1 LPKLSSEFGNDY
13 IMDAPYLRRSAA
25 WTLPFAFLLCTAIAP
40 AARADTVPSPWVGR
54 DIGSPLVSGNASFD
68 PAGNA
73 FTISAAGSDIWGTAD
88 QFHFV
93 YQQVSGDVDIVARVD
108 SILHAD
114 VWSKA
119 GVMIRSSLTAGSAHA
134 FALVSAQSGVAFQ
147 WRAQANGTS
156 SNLSGGSAAAPRWVR
171 LVRAGGRATAY
182 ASADGVAWTT
192 IGSASIAMG
201 TTIYVG
207 LAVTSHN
214 SSAAT
219 TAVVS
224 QAALVPLSVPAPQ
237 KDADVGAPPLPGS
250 ASFRLGTYTVI
261 GNGKDIW
268 GTADQFN
275 FVYQPITGDA
285 DISARVTSLRNSSSS
300 AKAGVMI
307 RESLA
312 SDARHVLALTYP
324 GGGTAFQRRIDAAGF
339 SVNTGGPAMTTPR
352 WVRLVRSGFQF
363 TAYASADGV
372 NWTTIGSDTVPMADT
387 VYVGLAVTSHNVSA
401 TTTATIDH
409 FALTQASAPPNQ
421 LPVVSLTAPAGGA
434 TFTAPASIT
443 VGATASDPE
452 NRLSRVEFYAGS
464 TRIGSLTAAPFQ
476 VAWSSVAAG
485 TYSLTAV
492 AFDLDGGS
500 ATSVPVTIDV
510 SSAANQRPTVG
521 LTAPSTGATFT
532 APATIALAASASDP
546 DGSVAKV
553 EFYAGSTLL
562 GTDTTAPYTFSWT
575 GVPAGS
581 YTVKAIV
588 YDNTGA
594 STTSA
599 PITVSVASSTT
610 PTMVSF
616 QKSAEHSTLVVSYRL
631 EVFAAGANPDN
642 ATPVSALNLG
652 KPTPDASGV
661 ITLDQ
666 TAFFNTLPPG
676 AYIATVAA
684 VGSSS
689 SSPRSVPASFTR

>member
-1 LPKLSSEFGNDY
+1 MN
-13 IMDAPYLRRSAA
+13 APTLRRSTA
-25 WTLPFAFLLCTAIAP
+25 WTLPFTLLLCTAIAP
-40 AARADTVPSPWVGR
+40 AARADTVPSPWVGL
-54 DIGSPLVSGNASFD
+54 DIGSPLVAGDASFD
-68 PAGNA
+68 PANNA
-73 FTISAAGSDIWGTAD
+73 FTITAAGSDIWGTAD

-108 SILHAD
+108 SLLHAD
-114 VWSKA
+114 AWSKA
-119 GVMIRSSLTAGSAHA
+119 GVMIRSSLSAGAAHA

-156 SNLSGGSAAAPRWVR
+156 GNLGGGTAAAPRWVR
-171 LVRAGGRATAY
+171 LVRAGSRATAY
-182 ASADGVAWTT
+182 TSADGVAWTT
-192 IGSASIAMG
+192 IGSASIALG

-214 SSAAT
+214 ASAAT

-224 QAALVPLSVPAPQ
+224 QTALVPLSLPAPQ
-237 KDADVGAPPLPGS
+237 KDADIGLPPLPGS

-261 GNGKDIW
+261 GSGKDIW

-275 FVYQPITGDA
+275 FVYQPITGDV
-285 DISARVTSLRNSSSS
+285 DISARVASLRSSSGS

-324 GGGTAFQRRIDAAGF
+324 GGGTAFQRRIDPGGF
-339 SVNTGGPAMTTPR
+339 SVSTSGPAMTTPR
-352 WVRLVRSGFQF
+352 WVRLVRSGLQF
-363 TAYASADGV
+363 SAYASADGV
-372 NWTTIGSDTVPMADT
+372 SWTTIGSDTVPMADT
-387 VYVGLAVTSHNVSA
+387 VYVGLAVTSHYVSA
-401 TTTATIDH
+401 TATAAIDH

-421 LPVVSLTAPAGGA
+421 LPVVSLTAPAGGS
-434 TFTAPASIT
+434 TFTAPANIT

-452 NRLSRVEFYAGS
+452 NRLSRVEFYAGT
-464 TRIGSLTAAPFQ
+464 TRIGSLSTPPFQ
-476 VAWSSVAAG
+476 VAWASVPAG

-521 LTAPSTGATFT
+521 LSAPANGATFS

-546 DGSVAKV
+546 DGSVVRV

-575 GVPAGS
+575 GVPVGS
-581 YTVKAIV
+581 YTVTATV
-588 YDNTGA
+588 YDNFGA

-599 PITVSVASSTT
+599 PITVSVVSSTA
-610 PTMVSF
+610 PTTVSF
-616 QKSAEHSTLVVSYRL
+616 QKSAEHSTLVVSYQL

-666 TAFFNTLPPG
+666 SAFFNALPQG

-684 VGSSS
+684 VGSTS

>member
-1 LPKLSSEFGNDY
+1 MHSHN
-13 IMDAPYLRRSAA
+13 LRRSAA
-25 WTLPFAFLLCTAIAP
+25 WTLPFAFLLCVAIAP
-40 AARADTVPSPWVGR
+40 AARADTVPSPWTGS
-54 DIGSPLVSGNASFD
+54 DIGSPLVSGDGSFD
-68 PAGNA
+68 PTSNA
-73 FTISAAGSDIWGTAD
+73 LTITAAGSDIWGTAD

-108 SILHAD
+108 SILQAD
-114 VWSKA
+114 AWSKA
-119 GVMIRSSLTAGSAHA
+119 GVMIRSSLSAGAAHA

-156 SNLSGGSAAAPRWVR
+156 SNLGGGTAAAPRWVR

-192 IGSASIAMG
+192 IGSASIAIG
-201 TTIYVG
+201 TTVYVG
-207 LAVTSHN
+207 LAATSHN
-214 SSAAT
+214 PSVAT

-224 QAALVPLSVPAPQ
+224 QTTVVPLSLPAPQ
-237 KDADVGAPPLPGS
+237 KDADIGAPPLPGS
-250 ASFRLGTYTVI
+250 ASFRLGTYTAI
-261 GNGKDIW
+261 GGGKDIW
-268 GTADQFN
+268 GQADQFN
-275 FVYQPITGDA
+275 FVYQPITGDV
-285 DISARVTSLRNSSSS
+285 DISARVASLKNSSGS

-324 GGGTAFQRRIDAAGF
+324 GGGTAFQRRIDVGGF
-339 SVNTGGPAMTTPR
+339 SVNTAGPAMTTPR

-372 NWTTIGSDTVPMADT
+372 NWTTIASDTVPMADT

-401 TTTATIDH
+401 TTTAVIDR

-421 LPVVSLTAPAGGA
+421 LPVVSLTAPAGGS

-476 VAWSSVAAG
+476 VVWTSVPAG

-521 LTAPSTGATFT
+521 LSAPSNGASFT

-546 DGSVAKV
+546 DGSVARV
-553 EFYAGSTLL
+553 EFYSGSTLL

-588 YDNTGA
+588 YDNAGA

-599 PITVSVASSTT
+599 PITVSVVSSTAPAT
-610 PTMVSF
+610 VSF
-616 QKSAEHSTLVVSYRL
+616 QKSAEHATTVVSYLL

-642 ATPVSALNLG
+642 ATPVSSLNLG
-652 KPTPDASGV
+652 KPTPDASGL
-661 ITLDQ
+661 ITLNQ
-666 TAFFNTLPPG
+666 AAFFNALPRG
-676 AYIATVAA
+676 SYIATVNAA
-684 VGSSS
+684 GSSG